1 MTQQNTDRSNQDDPW
16 NVALMQLSKW
26 DPAWAEKCKKVT
38 TASWTNGILP
48 RKTVEL
54 VRVALDAA
62 STTFSPDSTRQ
73 YMQAALEAGANRD
86 EILLVLKMASVMSI
100 GVASMVVPFLLE
112 EATESEMDAAAEGR
126 AKDLKEAGGTPTVDS
141 MKKNRRWNIA
151 LDPIYDLAPV
161 WTDQFMSI
169 AAGIYSSGVLPFK
182 DIELLGIALEASYTR
197 MYASGMRRHIKN
209 ALRAG
214 ATVEEIMTVL
224 KLCMVHGVEACN
236 LRIPI
241 LAEQLAA
248 HSSGDSNK

>member
-1 MTQQNTDRSNQDDPW
+1 M
-16 NVALMQLSKW
+16 
-26 DPAWAEKCKKVT
+26 
-38 TASWTNGILP
+38 
-48 RKTVEL
+48 
-54 VRVALDAA
+54 
-62 STTFSPDSTRQ
+62 
-73 YMQAALEAGANRD
+73 
-86 EILLVLKMASVMSI
+86 LKMASVMSI

-248 HSSGDSNK
+248 HSPGDSNT

>member
-1 MTQQNTDRSNQDDPW
+1 MTQQNADQSNQADPREA
-16 NVALMQLSKW
+16 ALMQLSKW
-26 DPAWAEKCKKVT
+26 DPAWAETCRKVT
-38 TASWTNGILP
+38 TATWTNGILP

-54 VRVALDAA
+54 VKVALDAA

-73 YMQAALEAGANRD
+73 QIRAALEAGATRD
-86 EILLVLKMASVMSI
+86 QILLVLKLASIMSI

-112 EATESEMDAAAEGR
+112 EATESDLDAAAEGQ
-126 AKDLKEAGGTPTVDS
+126 AKHLKEAGGTPTVDS
-141 MKKNRRWNIA
+141 MKKVRRWNVA

-169 AAGIYSSGVLPFK
+169 AAGVYSSGVLPVK
-182 DIELLGIALEASYTR
+182 EIELLGIALEASYTR
-197 MYASGMRRHIKN
+197 VYASGMRRHIKG

-248 HSSGDSNK
+248 HSPADSNS